1 MELIQVNVSFSCT
14 RVYWSTNDARKRTV
28 YTCRVTE
35 IAPHEN
41 AATVI
46 KDTTIIHDKLNPAYS
61 EQTERDWFTLSQKRS
76 RPSGTHNRSTNSDSL
91 LLTTSS
97 EDSDVVFDTS
107 ATSINKFKAP
117 LFKAPGST
125 RVTRSRASRSG
136 ASFEYNS
143 SSSGGPPTPT
153 SKVRSSTPKNS
164 ASTPNNSSL
173 TPSPSSQSLVNLS
186 NLSDSTKQL
195 LKQAD
200 LSKYSVIH
208 SQDRGEPIVK
218 RKSLDVVPYTS
229 VLNPKSGEPI
239 PITSRHASAPSLS
252 PHVLK
257 SPATSNAKIT
267 DISKTSKTT
276 PIAVDIKKTPFAM
289 KLKQMSLS
297 DFKSKSQVI
306 KQSMGSPELMNTQ
319 TPSTSQPTIVS
330 NATAQH
336 ALAKPATLTV
346 QIIETDSVHVP
357 QGKSALVVTPVHET
371 KPLSSRTLVA
381 PRSYL
386 TSVSMG
392 HVHQVEELF
401 EELFQLI
408 QGVLL
413 HICNPQSGEKD
424 IDKNWFMKMSAESQ
438 EKVKRVM
445 KKLAKHYADGQL
457 QGVVQ
462 SWLKEVFSQQAKT
475 LSPKSHSKKTRQKL
489 SLSKTP
495 ANVEEP
501 VINLVSPEKEPAE
514 KDLYERKEQK
524 DFSHEQKKI
533 SNEQNRDSSEQKRDS
548 SEQKNFS
555 NEQNELN
562 ENHSKERKEKE
573 GPTEHGE
580 SQKQEVAQ
588 SASTQSAA
596 STSSLE
602 KTQSPSP
609 KKKSPL
615 KKSLKKGKK
624 NDTSTKKSPPK
635 QSPPKQSPPKQSPTG
650 SDQTLLSQYPSIE
663 PCSVTLEKLS
673 PAKLQEI
680 KETQRYIVIDDKAR
694 VPQTTEPD
702 CGTDIQSDESKHIEE
717 NDEDSPQKSGAEV
730 QQEEEKMEETIP
742 EPDQQTEHAPEKL
755 CEETSGTEPE
765 QQTEEAPEKLCEE
778 TSGPTLSMDKCSET
792 DNVNDSTPTN
802 TDVHNKIFAQIK
814 AKSIAHSATGEG
826 GPLKCDKCKRKYRTP
841 DSYQKHV
848 ADCTFYV
855 SSSSDDE
862 SSDSSVQI
870 VGESQIETPPRMSMT
885 KMFTKIGGQERNNL
899 KVLSLNRNVKVVV
912 SKEEANGDVSGNDS
926 DVILCESDESGV
938 DSSGVDS
945 CGVDSM
951 DVPSTLSTAVVSG
964 QLDGTCDR
972 TEADH
977 GGEMQNCEYIIMKI
991 WGQSGGGLGGL
1002 GYYW

>member
-35 IAPHEN
+35 ITPHEN

-76 RPSGTHNRSTNSDSL
+76 RPSGTHNRSTNSESL
-91 LLTTSS
+91 LLTASS

-107 ATSINKFKAP
+107 TTSINKFKAP

-125 RVTRSRASRSG
+125 RVTRSRASRFG

-143 SSSGGPPTPT
+143 SSSGGQTTPT
-153 SKVRSSTPKNS
+153 SKVRTSTPKNS

-239 PITSRHASAPSLS
+239 PITSRRASAPSLS

-257 SPATSNAKIT
+257 SPATSNAKLT

-297 DFKSKSQVI
+297 DFKSKSQLI
-306 KQSMGSPELMNTQ
+306 KQSMGSPELVNTQ
-319 TPSTSQPTIVS
+319 TPSTSQPTTVS

-357 QGKSALVVTPVHET
+357 QGKSALVVTPVHDT
-371 KPLSSRTLVA
+371 KPASSRTLVA

-392 HVHQVEELF
+392 HVQQVEELF

-475 LSPKSHSKKTRQKL
+475 LSPKSHSKKSRQKL

-514 KDLYERKEQK
+514 KDLYERSEQK
-524 DFSHEQKKI
+524 DGSHEQKKN
-533 SNEQNRDSSEQKRDS
+533 SNEQKRDS

-555 NEQNELN
+555 NEQNEFN

-573 GPTEHGE
+573 GPTEHRG
-580 SQKQEVAQ
+580 SQKQESPTKVAQ
-588 SASTQSAA
+588 SASTQAA
-596 STSSLE
+596 STTSSLE
-602 KTQSPSP
+602 KKQSPSP
-609 KKKSPL
+609 KKKSPP

-624 NDTSTKKSPPK
+624 NDTSTKKSPPQK
-635 QSPPKQSPPKQSPTG
+635 SPPKQSPPG
-650 SDQTLLSQYPSIE
+650 SDQTLLTQYPSVE

-702 CGTDIQSDESKHIEE
+702 CGTEIQSDESKHIEK
-717 NDEDSPQKSGAEV
+717 NDEDSPQKSGAKV
-730 QQEEEKMEETIP
+730 QQEEEKVEETIP

-755 CEETSGTEPE
+755 FEETSGTEPE
-765 QQTEEAPEKLCEE
+765 QQTADEHEKLCEE

-945 CGVDSM
+945 M

-977 GGEMQNCEYIIMKI
+977 GGEAQSCEYIIMKI
-991 WGQSGGGLGGL
+991 WGQSGGG
-1002 GYYW
+1002 